1 MKNIFG
7 HLPFHLPCLWGA
19 VLHSTLGVS
28 KVRMSSFFWWG
39 AWTSPSKVQTSRGNL
54 HLSESDWGEFLLKFD
69 LGPHVASLVMSTPL
83 CVKLFLFWGGGCA
96 SFGMKLQGPLPR
108 PLISGALC
116 SNKASSSKVQ
126 TSRGN
131 SHLSESDWGEFL
143 LKFDLGPHVA
153 SLVVSTPLFAKLFMC
168 GAGGAQVSG

>member
-69 LGPHVASLVMSTPL
+69 LGPHVASLV
-83 CVKLFLFWGGGCA
+83 
-96 SFGMKLQGPLPR
+96 
-108 PLISGALC
+108 
-116 SNKASSSKVQ
+116 
-126 TSRGN
+126 
-131 SHLSESDWGEFL
+131 
-143 LKFDLGPHVA
+143 
-153 SLVVSTPLFAKLFMC
+153 VSTPLFVKLFMMMARAERKFRGSIFRGPYQAVIS
-168 GAGGAQVSG
+168 GAPCSNMKNMRAKFKLQEETFTSLNQTGESSS

>member
-1 MKNIFG
+1 MMLQGPLPSSHLIFCLLLAEDILKNIFG

-69 LGPHVASLVMSTPL
+69 LGPHVASLV
-83 CVKLFLFWGGGCA
+83 
-96 SFGMKLQGPLPR
+96 
-108 PLISGALC
+108 
-116 SNKASSSKVQ
+116 
-126 TSRGN
+126 
-131 SHLSESDWGEFL
+131 
-143 LKFDLGPHVA
+143 
-153 SLVVSTPLFAKLFMC
+153 VSTPLFVKFFMC
-168 GAGGAQVSG
+168 GEGGAQVSGRCFRGPYQAVILSFVLFLRRTS

>member
-1 MKNIFG
+1 MWPGGSASFGTMLQGPLPSSHLIFCLVLAEDILKNIFG

-83 CVKLFLFWGGGCA
+83 FVQVVHVWRGVNLCFHLPSRREGPKLEHNFQPWD
-96 SFGMKLQGPLPR
+96 Q
-108 PLISGALC
+108 
-116 SNKASSSKVQ
+116 
-126 TSRGN
+126 N
-131 SHLSESDWGEFL
+131 S
-143 LKFDLGPHVA
+143 
-153 SLVVSTPLFAKLFMC
+153 
-168 GAGGAQVSG
+168 

>member
-1 MKNIFG
+1 MRNIFG

-83 CVKLFLFWGGGCA
+83 FVMLFMCGGGGSA
-96 SFGMKLQGPLPR
+96 SFGMKFQGPLPR
-108 PLISGALC
+108 SHLRSEPC
-116 SNKASSSKVQ
+116 SNKDKDRRSRSK
-126 TSRGN
+126 
-131 SHLSESDWGEFL
+131 
-143 LKFDLGPHVA
+143 
-153 SLVVSTPLFAKLFMC
+153 AKDKP
-168 GAGGAQVSG
+168 GQDKHKQRQGHKQNQGQGKAR